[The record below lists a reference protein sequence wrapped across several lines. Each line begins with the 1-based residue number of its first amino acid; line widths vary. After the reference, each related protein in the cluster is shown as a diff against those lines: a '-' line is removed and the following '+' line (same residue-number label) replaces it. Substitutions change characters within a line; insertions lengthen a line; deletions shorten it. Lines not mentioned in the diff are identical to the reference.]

1 VFYARCAP
9 VALGCGFVLLGSCG
23 AAAFRFATWAGAVLF
38 APRRAGSAVWVTWL
52 VVLFR
57 FCCVGVGF
65 LFCLSLVA
73 VVAFLLWF
81 RLSCLLGFR
90 LPSIGVLVFVFGFL
104 ARGCRRSR
112 VTRRLTRAHRPAL
125 YIHACPARPS
135 YATAPAGRLGRGCRM
150 MHRVASVVC
159 LPFCI
164 NVLNYNFY

>member
-1 VFYARCAP
+1 MFVFYARCAP

-73 VVAFLLWF
+73 VVAFLVVVSV
-81 RLSCLLGFR
+81 LSSSRFSPAL
-90 LPSIGVLVFVFGFL
+90 SVFVFGFL
-104 ARGCRRSR
+104 ARVPVAGVASVCRSP
-112 VTRRLTRAHRPAL
+112 RPGATVV
-125 YIHACPARPS
+125 YARPPAGAIHVHACPARPS
-135 YATAPAGRLGRGCRM
+135 CVAAPAGRLGMGAD
-150 MHRVASVVC
+150 V
-159 LPFCI
+159 
-164 NVLNYNFY
+164 